1 MEWRTD
7 LALERRDTLSEV
19 PTGIETEE
27 AQHGEDRITRMRI
40 TTQEAAQQIGKPV
53 GRYITVQTPPLG
65 RAAGY
70 RPESAETVAQELSA
84 LLPDSGTVLVVGL
97 GNTQITPDALGPKAA
112 SAVLAT
118 RHINR
123 ALANET
129 GLGPLREVSVLSPG
143 VLGQTGMETAEI
155 IRAVAREL
163 SPAAVITID
172 ALASARLERLGCTV
186 QLTDTGIEPGSGV
199 GNARARIDR
208 ETTGVPVI
216 SIGVPT
222 VVDALTL
229 AAELT
234 HRPAEDNDLIHDVE
248 PNGARMVVTPR
259 EVDLLIEHAA
269 KLVGMAIGRALQPHI
284 PIEEMLALTAE

>member
-7 LALERRDTLSEV
+7 LALERRDTLKTV
-19 PTGIETEE
+19 PEGIETEE
-27 AQHGEDRITRMRI
+27 IRRGEDRVIRMRVA
-40 TTQEAAQQIGKPV
+40 TQAAARQIDKPA
-53 GRYITVQTPPLG
+53 GHYITVQTPPLG
-65 RAAGY
+65 HAAGY
-70 RPESAETVAQELSA
+70 RPESAETVAQELAA
-84 LLPDSGTVLVVGL
+84 LLPDSGAVLVVGL
-97 GNTQITPDALGPKAA
+97 GNTQITPDALGPRAA

-118 RHINR
+118 RHIER
-123 ALANET
+123 ELAHGT
-129 GLGPLREVSVLSPG
+129 GLGQLREVSVLSPG

-163 SPAAVITID
+163 SPAAVITVD
-172 ALASARLERLGCTV
+172 ALASARLDRLGCTV
-186 QLTDTGIEPGSGV
+186 QMTDTGIAPGSGV

-208 ETTGVPVI
+208 ETIGVPVI

-234 HRPAEDNDLIHDVE
+234 HHSAEDQDLVRDME
-248 PNGARMVVTPR
+248 PNGSRMVVTPR
-259 EVDLLIEHAA
+259 EIDLLIEHAA

-284 PIEEMLALTAE
+284 PIDDMMALTAE